1 MGWSDSFK
9 RDYYKWSYKKLN
21 GTALKYAVILFWIDV
36 VEQKKVFKINV
47 RMNDVFI
54 FDQRIYTESKE
65 GMRKE
70 G

>member
-1 MGWSDSFK
+1 MTVVKETTTSDHIK
-9 RDYYKWSYKKLN
+9 KTKWNRSELCCYTILN
-21 GTALKYAVILFWIDV
+21 RCGRT
-36 VEQKKVFKINV
+36 EKVFKINV

>member
-1 MGWSDSFK
+1 
-9 RDYYKWSYKKLN
+9 L
-21 GTALKYAVILFWIDV
+21 
-36 VEQKKVFKINV
+36 